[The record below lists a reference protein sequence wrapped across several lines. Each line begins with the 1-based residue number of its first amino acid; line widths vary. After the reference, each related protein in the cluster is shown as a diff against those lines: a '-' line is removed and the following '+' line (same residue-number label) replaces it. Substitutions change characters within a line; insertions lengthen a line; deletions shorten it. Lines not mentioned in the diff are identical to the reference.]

1 MVEPKKDEKMSYLF
15 TAEKAG
21 MKGLDRDQINKI
33 IFESTKNSRMS
44 KKNQEDLNKMKQ
56 DAEKTI
62 QSLNQ
67 FHKNTILY
75 NQIKNLADS
84 RITKLKGERRL
95 DKIWVH
101 VDMDMFFAAVE
112 IRDDPSLSNIPMA
125 VGSTQMISTS
135 NYVARKFGVRSAMPG
150 FLALKLCPTLKIVP
164 GNYQKYSTES
174 KKIMAI
180 VEQYDPNYEQMG
192 CDEAYIDLT
201 EYCKEKNAK
210 TEKEICG
217 IVLELKN
224 KIYEATKL
232 TCSCG
237 IGCNKS
243 LAKICSDYNKP
254 NGIYYLQFNE
264 EKIKD
269 FLKDLNIRKIPF
281 IGQKTEQRLNLLG
294 IFKCNDLLERYIDLF
309 YLYDNSRFDFFI
321 SAALGIGSYE
331 HHEAQEDA
339 KSISRGKSF
348 QMTGDLTIIKEKFI
362 HLSKKIY
369 NDMKKENVKCKT
381 LSIEVIDI
389 TERKSMRC
397 QTREKEYDTEEDIIN
412 IGWDILLNLIEKG
425 EKIRMIRVKVS
436 GLSKINNN
444 NDDNSIVK
452 WINNLKEDSDL
463 QKINQESNNNN
474 IINNIPIDEKPIHIK
489 PKIKQKISSTKNLR
503 KSATIQTLDIYKLLQ
518 NMKHPNNP
526 TIPKKENQINI
537 DKINEIKNKSI
548 NKKKK
553 TSSKRKTPNR
563 KIKTIKDDKYF
574 TLDSFLNRTI

>member
-1 MVEPKKDEKMSYLF
+1 MVESKKDEKMSYLF

-21 MKGLDRDQINKI
+21 MKGLDRNQINKI

-44 KKNQEDLNKMKQ
+44 KKNQEDLDKMKQ

-84 RITKLKGERRL
+84 RITKIQGERRL

-112 IRDDPSLSNIPMA
+112 IRDDPSLANIPMA
-125 VGSTQMISTS
+125 VGSNQMISTS

-150 FLALKLCPTLKIVP
+150 FLALKLCPSLKIIP
-164 GNYQKYSTES
+164 GDYHKYSAES

-201 EYCKEKNAK
+201 EYCKEKNAT
-210 TEKEICG
+210 TETDICG
-217 IVLELKN
+217 IVFELKN
-224 KIYEATKL
+224 KIYETTKL

-269 FLKDLNIRKIPF
+269 FVKDLNIRKIPF

-294 IFKCNDLLERYIDLF
+294 IFKCSDLLERYIDLF
-309 YLYDNSRFDFFI
+309 YLYDDARFDFFI

-331 HHEAQEDA
+331 HHEVQEDA
-339 KSISRGKSF
+339 KSISRGESF
-348 QMTGDLTIIKEKFI
+348 KMTGDLTVIKEKFI
-362 HLSKKIY
+362 HLSKKIF
-369 NDMKKENVKCKT
+369 NDMQKENVKCKT

-397 QTREKEYDTEEDIIN
+397 QTREKEYDNEEDIIN
-412 IGWDILLNLIEKG
+412 IGWDILLNLVEKG

-436 GLSKINNN
+436 SLSKTNKT
-444 NDDNSIVK
+444 NDENSIVK
-452 WINNLKEDSDL
+452 WINNLKEDNQ
-463 QKINQESNNNN
+463 QKINEESSNNNN
-474 IINNIPIDEKPIHIK
+474 TNSNIPIDGKPIHII
-489 PKIKQKISSTKNLR
+489 PKIKEKINSTNIIR
-503 KSATIQTLDIYKLLQ
+503 KSTTVQTLDIYKLLQ
-518 NMKHPNNP
+518 KMKDSY
-526 TIPKKENQINI
+526 IPDIPQKENKIIDIINP
-537 DKINEIKNKSI
+537 IKNK
-548 NKKKK
+548 KKI
-553 TSSKRKTPNR
+553 SSKRKTPNR
-563 KIKTIKDDKYF
+563 RIKAIKNNNYF